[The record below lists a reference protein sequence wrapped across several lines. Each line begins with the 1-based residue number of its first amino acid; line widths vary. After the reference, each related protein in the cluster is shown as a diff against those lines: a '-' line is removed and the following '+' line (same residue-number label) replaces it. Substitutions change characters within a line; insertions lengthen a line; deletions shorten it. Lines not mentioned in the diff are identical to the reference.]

1 MRKKNSHKCI
11 KVIITKI
18 NATCDIELNLEE
30 NDTERERERLR
41 GKGYGENV
49 QHPESL
55 DYITYHEFSANHS

>member
-1 MRKKNSHKCI
+1 M
-11 KVIITKI
+11 IITKI

-49 QHPESL
+49 QYPEPL